1 MSRLVNNRLT
11 TRPINGNISFIKDNF
26 LIASQLISPSY
37 ISMHSALLYHNII
50 DRFKIYRMQQYK
62 KFH

>member
-11 TRPINGNISFIKDNF
+11 TRLINGNISFIKDNF

-37 ISMHSALLYHNII
+37 ISMNSALLYHNII
-50 DRFKIYRMQQYK
+50 DRFQNI
-62 KFH
+62 